1 MTRIDENGGEATK
14 NISYILKF
22 IDSPRFVAS
31 SLSNLVNNLFETI
44 IKLNVNMDTMRESM
58 EHVKLQSKHT
68 FVFLNIRTLKM
79 I

>member
-44 IKLNVNMDTMRESM
+44 IKLNYQQNFDE
-58 EHVKLQSKHT
+58 
-68 FVFLNIRTLKM
+68 TLKS
-79 I
+79 II

>member
-44 IKLNVNMDTMRESM
+44 IKLNYQQNFDE
-58 EHVKLQSKHT
+58 
-68 FVFLNIRTLKM
+68 TLKS
-79 I
+79 IIWYIQIF